1 LPAIGFELEAPGEVE
16 VTPVAETA
24 TVVRCCERDGDKTV
38 GELEVELFTAAL
50 IIDRDGILAEKA
62 DRLTEDSGGRA
73 HPAVAVE
80 LPGVRG
86 FRASAERGRDVELP
100 YLYVLAIAGSDVGN
114 GGVLITIRSAQP
126 TWPAADSILRTLRL
140 LDRRGAVQPANDGEL
155 ALPLVGRPEPDD

>member
-1 LPAIGFELEAPGEVE
+1 M
-16 VTPVAETA
+16 AETA
-24 TVVRCCERDGDKTV
+24 TIVRCCERVGDKTV
-38 GELEVELFTAAL
+38 GELEVELFAAAL

-62 DRLTEDSGGRA
+62 DQVTDDAGGRA

-86 FRASAERGRDVELP
+86 FRASAERGNDVELP
-100 YLYVLAIAGSDVGN
+100 YLYVLAIAGSDVGD

-140 LDRRGAVQPANDGEL
+140 LDRRGAVQPANDSEL
-155 ALPLVGRPEPDD
+155 QLPLVGLPETDS